1 MNTTT
6 RKSKLWLWIG
16 GIAFALLLAAAF
28 TFTSLRVPIQPR
40 TPTETAVL
48 FALSTFIAVAL
59 IIFGFVLFRNLWRAW
74 AERRAMQPGARFK
87 TRALRAAM
95 AISLLPLIILFLV
108 SYTLL
113 NRTLITWFPRPLEQ
127 AMESVDKLQEEGRA
141 TEVNRLARIA
151 RSAASGPVDSSSGV
165 PTGDTD
171 SAVILRALGWGADA
185 AWILDPQGQV
195 VDGLRAQRSDDT
207 ITPTAHDASGRSLV
221 PVAPV
226 YVMTLSG
233 QTELWRQGR
242 NLFVA
247 ARQPFARGTVV
258 AARAVQDRYLE
269 RIAEVQA
276 YRASYEQQR
285 RDLRTYK
292 TQLMSILIV
301 VHNPASF
308 FRDLARNVYFETA
321 HRSHSSPGGS
331 DTGSERRPFRHARR
345 R

>member
-151 RSAASGPVDSSSGV
+151 RSAASGPVDSSGGV

-185 AWILDPQGQV
+185 TWILNPQGQV

-207 ITPTAHDASGRSLV
+207 ITPTAHDASG
-221 PVAPV
+221 PVARAGGSCVCDDAFGPNRTVETRAKPV
-226 YVMTLSG
+226 RCGAAAIRARHGGGRACGARPISG
-233 QTELWRQGR
+233 ANRRSPGLQGK
-242 NLFVA
+242 
-247 ARQPFARGTVV
+247 
-258 AARAVQDRYLE
+258 
-269 RIAEVQA
+269 
-276 YRASYEQQR
+276 
-285 RDLRTYK
+285 LRT
-292 TQLMSILIV
+292 T
-301 VHNPASF
+301 
-308 FRDLARNVYFETA
+308 TA
-321 HRSHSSPGGS
+321 GRCERTRRS
-331 DTGSERRPFRHARR
+331 
-345 R
+345 